1 MTDALPEI
9 VPVRTGGVP
18 ARPAWYAPNAWRCRC
33 GIGIS
38 AGTVSGGGLVAAERA
53 AFAPPDACELYPQ
66 GAPRAPAMSVQRRVY
81 PNREGVQRWRS
92 RTGSGQTAPDG
103 GERVRAVRSR
113 RAAGQRRRRADH
125 RADPARLRRPGA
137 EQLLL
142 SMGPARASPGSWTC
156 RDGAHEARIRHLPLS
171 SRLAGLSSPLGLG
184 CLGGGCLRPG
194 SDRMG
199 VSASRIR

>member
-66 GAPRAPAMSVQRRVY
+66 GAPRAPAMSAQRRVY
-81 PNREGVQRWRS
+81 PNRGR
-92 RTGSGQTAPDG
+92 RTAMAEQNGFWPDG
-103 GERVRAVRSR
+103 
-113 RAAGQRRRRADH
+113 AGWR
-125 RADPARLRRPGA
+125 
-137 EQLLL
+137 
-142 SMGPARASPGSWTC
+142 
-156 RDGAHEARIRHLPLS
+156 
-171 SRLAGLSSPLGLG
+171 
-184 CLGGGCLRPG
+184 
-194 SDRMG
+194 
-199 VSASRIR
+199 